1 MRVLLNALRLFY
13 FYRLWITQGVV
24 RIVWRHLT
32 PAMFEYSADCDLQGR
47 VLNQALHD
55 EEAAADA
62 CKAGNQVGTK
72 SDFSHA
78 LGAAIQR
85 RVTKYE
91 RSGYVLV
98 VLGVLANVGWAVPLL
113 ILRRNIAYIP

>member
-1 MRVLLNALRLFY
+1 
-13 FYRLWITQGVV
+13 
-24 RIVWRHLT
+24 
-32 PAMFEYSADCDLQGR
+32 MFEYSADCDLQGR
-47 VLNQALHD
+47 VLNKALHD

-78 LGAAIQR
+78 LGAAIQC
-85 RVTKYE
+85 RVAKYE
-91 RSGYVLV
+91 RSGTMLV
-98 VLGVLANVGWAVPLL
+98 VLGILVNVGWTVPLL